1 MKIKGVLTN
10 RNSPDKDSPGEFI
23 ENAFNNLTAKS
34 CGVYAATAFF
44 TDGQTVEDMT
54 KRGCTVKLVV
64 RLGFPTSPEA
74 LRQVLRND
82 KVQVRFVTST
92 SFHPKMYIFGEQG
105 AIVGSANLT
114 KAALRTNQE
123 VAVFI
128 ERADSRFDELMGIF
142 YSYWG
147 GSKPLTK
154 EVIDEYEKICAQ
166 FDTDVEEKLH
176 RDVKAA
182 VGDVRIQNITVV
194 RNKKSSR
201 EIFTED
207 YEKSYQEFLNYFGTL
222 ESIYR
227 SLERRKEPESKIPL
241 RFEID
246 SFISFVRHEKAPL
259 ETWQDTPIMHGKEQ
273 VDFIKP
279 LILEWMDY
287 DYEWFTQQI
296 VPIRYPLIRDTLA
309 SPTKIRATSDDELFE
324 ALNTCHSFHDQL
336 HRVRGGLAGLKQTFF
351 EKNDADHLREIIS
364 YLIHGDDPYI
374 QRMARCIFDSEYK
387 LVRFGRSV
395 VQELTA
401 WVSREKLPVCNGRT
415 TKVLR
420 YLGFDI
426 QQVDEMG

>member
-1 MKIKGVLTN
+1 MKVQSVLAN
-10 RNSPDKDSPGEFI
+10 RNSAADFI
-23 ENAFNNLTAKS
+23 ENAFNNLTSSS

-44 TDGQTVEDMT
+44 TDADTVEEMT
-54 KRGCTVKLVV
+54 KRGCSVKLVV
-64 RLGFPTSPEA
+64 RLGFPTSPTA
-74 LRQVLRND
+74 LRQVLRNS

-92 SFHPKMYIFGEQG
+92 SFHPKMYIFGEHG

-123 VAVFI
+123 VAVFL

-142 YSYWG
+142 YSYWS
-147 GSKPLTK
+147 GSKPLT
-154 EVIDEYEKICAQ
+154 EEIIDQYEKICGQ

-182 VGDVRIQNITVV
+182 IGDVRIQNITVV
-194 RNKKSSR
+194 GNKKSSR
-201 EIFTED
+201 EIFTDD

-222 ESIYR
+222 ESIYK
-227 SLERRKEPESKIPL
+227 SVERRKEPESKIPL

-259 ETWQDTPIMHGKEQ
+259 ETWQNTPIMHGKEQ
-273 VDFIKP
+273 ADFIRP
-279 LILEWMDY
+279 LVLEWMDY
-287 DYEWFTQQI
+287 DYKWFTESI
-296 VPIRYPLIRDTLA
+296 VPINYPLIRDTLGA
-309 SPTKIRATSDDELFE
+309 PAKISAATDDELFD

-351 EKNDADHLREIIS
+351 EKNDGDHIRETIS
-364 YLIHGDDPYI
+364 YLIHGDEPYI
-374 QRMARCIFDSEYK
+374 QRMAKCIFVPEYK
-387 LVRFGRSV
+387 LARFGRSV

-401 WVSREKLPVCNGRT
+401 WVSREELPVCNGRT